1 MGVRVHISYT
11 VIFLLSISAFVSQSF
26 ADEHAPIESNGE
38 LNSPAPD
45 ASNPAQQKVWS
56 SIDNHDVVPGTESV
70 QPAEKLAHAQAAATP
85 TAEMSA
91 TSHGAESV
99 TGSSQVNNQANNP
112 VSHQTNSSAPA
123 ALNQQEPVKP
133 AVAEQPPTESMKT
146 PQNLQAELPH
156 VNALS
161 EVQAVGA
168 HIYDVKGIGSWQRQG
183 MSGQVRMVITRS
195 SRRDDVYLQWVAWR
209 DGSPR
214 AIIAS
219 DAVVA
224 INEDANYQVRAI
236 SSQIMQGK
244 PVITLSLE
252 DKYSKEMLRGV
263 IRVLD
268 VGVYECQVLR

>member
-1 MGVRVHISYT
+1 MRTSYT
-11 VIFLLSISAFVSQSF
+11 VIFSLLITGFVSQSF
-26 ADEHAPIESNGE
+26 ADEHAPIKSNGE
-38 LNSPAPD
+38 LNTPVPD

-56 SIDNHDVVPGTESV
+56 SIDNHDVVPESASV

-85 TAEMSA
+85 TAEMST
-91 TSHGAESV
+91 TSHGTESV

-112 VSHQTNSSAPA
+112 VSHQTNSPAQA

>member
-45 ASNPAQQKVWS
+45 ALNPAQQKVWS
-56 SIDNHDVVPGTESV
+56 SIDNHDVVPGAASV

-99 TGSSQVNNQANNP
+99 TGRSQVNNQAGSP
-112 VSHQTNSSAPA
+112 ASAP
-123 ALNQQEPVKP
+123 LNQQEPVKP
-133 AVAEQPPTESMKT
+133 AVAEQTPTESMKT

-195 SRRDDVYLQWVAWR
+195 SRRDDIYLQWVAWR

>member
-11 VIFLLSISAFVSQSF
+11 VIILLSISGLVSQSF
-26 ADEHAPIESNGE
+26 GDENAPIESSPQ
-38 LNSPAPD
+38 LNTPVPDGAGTAP
-45 ASNPAQQKVWS
+45 QKVWS
-56 SIDNHDVVPGTESV
+56 SIDNHEVVPDAAIT
-70 QPAEKLAHAQAAATP
+70 QPAQKLPHAPTMAATP
-85 TAEMSA
+85 PAEISA
-91 TSHGAESV
+91 GPTAESV
-99 TGSSQVNNQANNP
+99 KGASQVNNQTINS
-112 VSHQTNSSAPA
+112 VSHQTNSPAPA

-133 AVAEQPPTESMKT
+133 VVAEQTPSESLKT
-146 PQNLQAELPH
+146 PQNLQAEVPH

-268 VGVYECQVLR
+268 VGGYECQVLR